1 MPQNNFLNLLLQAF
15 SFEPTE
21 SQVVVLQAFTDFIFN
36 ADNEIFILKGF
47 AGTGKT
53 SLISSLVKVFSKTHI
68 NCVLLAPTGR
78 AAKVFS
84 EYSGEKAYTIH
95 KHIYHSKTENSS
107 INFSLKKNKSQDTIY
122 IVDEA
127 SMISNSA
134 EFERNSILEDLID
147 FIFSGKNSRL
157 VFVGDTA
164 QLPPV
169 GETKSPALDSFF
181 VDTFGKK
188 SVQFIL
194 KEVVRQ
200 KKKSGILLNATR
212 IRKCI
217 EQEFPEKFRFKLENY
232 KDIIL
237 LEDAMSIQEA
247 LENAYLDYGID
258 QTCFIV
264 HSNKRAGLYNRQIRS
279 LILGQDYELSSGD
292 KLMVV
297 KNNYF
302 WLPQESSAGFIANG
316 DTIEVLQIYRIQ
328 EVYGFQFAEVQ
339 VKMTDYPELDP
350 FDTMLILDI
359 IDGPSPAL
367 TYDQANVLYN
377 EILLEYEDEIS
388 AYKKYQKIKEN
399 PFFNALQV
407 KYSYAITCHKSQGGQ
422 WDIVFVEKPYLPNGV
437 SITYL
442 RWLYTAITRAKKR
455 VYLIGF

>member
-1 MPQNNFLNLLLQAF
+1 MSQNNFLSLLLQAF

-21 SQVVVLQAFTDFIFN
+21 SQSVVLQAFTDFIFN
-36 ADNEIFILKGF
+36 TDNEIFILKGF

-53 SLISSLVKVFSKTHI
+53 SLISSLVKVFLKTHI

-134 EFERNSILEDLID
+134 EFERNSILQDLID
-147 FIFSGKNSRL
+147 FVFSGKNSRL

-181 VDTFGKK
+181 VDTFGKN
-188 SVQFIL
+188 SVEFIL

-302 WLPQESSAGFIANG
+302 WLPEESLAGFIANG
-316 DTIEVLQIYRIQ
+316 DTIEILQIHRIQ
-328 EVYGFQFAEVQ
+328 EVYGFNFAEVQ

-359 IDGPSPAL
+359 IDSPSPAL
-367 TYDQANVLYN
+367 TYDQANALYN
-377 EILLEYEDEIS
+377 EILLEYEDETS

-399 PFFNALQV
+399 PYFNALQV

>member
-1 MPQNNFLNLLLQAF
+1 MSQNNFLNWLLQAF

-21 SQVVVLQAFTDFIFN
+21 SQSVVLQAFTDFIFN
-36 ADNEIFILKGF
+36 TDNEIFILKGF

-147 FIFSGKNSRL
+147 FVFSGKNSRL

-181 VDTFGKK
+181 VGTFGKN
-188 SVQFIL
+188 SVEFIL

-302 WLPQESSAGFIANG
+302 WLPEESSAGFIANG
-316 DTIEVLQIYRIQ
+316 DTIEILQIHRIQ

-359 IDGPSPAL
+359 IDSPSPAL
-367 TYDQANVLYN
+367 TYDQANALYN
-377 EILLEYEDEIS
+377 EILLEYEEETS

-399 PFFNALQV
+399 PYFNALQV
-407 KYSYAITCHKSQGGQ
+407 KYSYVITCHKSQGGQ

>member
-1 MPQNNFLNLLLQAF
+1 MSQNNFLSWLLQVF

-21 SQVVVLQAFTDFIFN
+21 SQSIVLQAFTDFIFN

-107 INFSLKKNKSQDTIY
+107 INFSLKKNKSEDTIY

-147 FIFSGKNSRL
+147 FVFSGKNSRL

-169 GETKSPALDSFF
+169 GENKSPALDSFF

-188 SVQFIL
+188 SVEFIL

-200 KKKSGILLNATR
+200 NKKSGILLNATR

-359 IDGPSPAL
+359 IDSPSPAL

-377 EILLEYEDEIS
+377 EILLEYEDETS

>member
-1 MPQNNFLNLLLQAF
+1 MSQNNFLNWLLQAF

-21 SQVVVLQAFTDFIFN
+21 SQSIVLQAFTDFIFN
-36 ADNEIFILKGF
+36 TDNEIFILKGF

-147 FIFSGKNSRL
+147 FVFSGKNSRL

-181 VDTFGKK
+181 VDTFGKN
-188 SVQFIL
+188 SVEFIL

-302 WLPQESSAGFIANG
+302 WLPEESSAGFIANG
-316 DTIEVLQIYRIQ
+316 DTIEILQIHRIQ

-359 IDGPSPAL
+359 IDSPSPAL
-367 TYDQANVLYN
+367 TYDQANALYN
-377 EILLEYEDEIS
+377 EILLEYEEETS

-399 PFFNALQV
+399 PYFNALQV

>member
-1 MPQNNFLNLLLQAF
+1 MSQNNFLNWLLQAF

-21 SQVVVLQAFTDFIFN
+21 SQSVVLQAFTDFIFN
-36 ADNEIFILKGF
+36 TDNEIFILKGF

-134 EFERNSILEDLID
+134 EFERNSILQDLID
-147 FIFSGKNSRL
+147 FVFSGKNSRL

-181 VDTFGKK
+181 VDTFGKN
-188 SVQFIL
+188 SVEFIL

-302 WLPQESSAGFIANG
+302 WLPEESSAGFIANG
-316 DTIEVLQIYRIQ
+316 DTIEILQIHRIQ

-359 IDGPSPAL
+359 IDSPSPAL
-367 TYDQANVLYN
+367 TYDQANALYN
-377 EILLEYEDEIS
+377 EILLEYEEETS

-399 PFFNALQV
+399 PYFNALQV

>member
-1 MPQNNFLNLLLQAF
+1 MSQNNFLNWLLQAF

-21 SQVVVLQAFTDFIFN
+21 SQSVVLQAFTDFIFN
-36 ADNEIFILKGF
+36 TDNEIFILKGF

-147 FIFSGKNSRL
+147 FVFSGKNSRL

-181 VDTFGKK
+181 VGTFGKN
-188 SVQFIL
+188 SVEFIL

-302 WLPQESSAGFIANG
+302 WLPEESSAGFIANG
-316 DTIEVLQIYRIQ
+316 DTIEILQIHRIQ

-359 IDGPSPAL
+359 IDSPSPAL
-367 TYDQANVLYN
+367 TYDQANALYN
-377 EILLEYEDEIS
+377 EILLEYEEETS

-399 PFFNALQV
+399 PYFNALQV

-422 WDIVFVEKPYLPNGV
+422 WDIVFIEKPYLPNGV

>member
-1 MPQNNFLNLLLQAF
+1 MSQNNFLSLLLQAF

-21 SQVVVLQAFTDFIFN
+21 SQSVVLQAFTDFIFN
-36 ADNEIFILKGF
+36 TDNEIFILKGF

-134 EFERNSILEDLID
+134 EFERNSILQDLID
-147 FIFSGKNSRL
+147 FVFSGKNSRL

-181 VDTFGKK
+181 VDTFGKN
-188 SVQFIL
+188 SVEFIL

-302 WLPQESSAGFIANG
+302 WLPEESSAGFIANG
-316 DTIEVLQIYRIQ
+316 DTIEILQIHRIQ
-328 EVYGFQFAEVQ
+328 EVYGFNFAEVQ
-339 VKMTDYPELDP
+339 VKMIDYPELDP

-359 IDGPSPAL
+359 IDSPSPAL
-367 TYDQANVLYN
+367 TYDQANALYN
-377 EILLEYEDEIS
+377 EILLEYEDETS

-399 PFFNALQV
+399 PYFNALQV

>member
-1 MPQNNFLNLLLQAF
+1 MSQNNFLNWLLQAF

-21 SQVVVLQAFTDFIFN
+21 SQSVVLQAFTDFIFN
-36 ADNEIFILKGF
+36 TDNEIFILKGF

-147 FIFSGKNSRL
+147 FVFSGKNSRL

-181 VDTFGKK
+181 VGTFGKN
-188 SVQFIL
+188 SVEFIL

-302 WLPQESSAGFIANG
+302 WLPEESSAGFIANG
-316 DTIEVLQIYRIQ
+316 DTIEILQIHRIQ

-359 IDGPSPAL
+359 IDSPSPAL
-367 TYDQANVLYN
+367 TYDQANALYN
-377 EILLEYEDEIS
+377 EILLEYEEETS

-399 PFFNALQV
+399 PYFNALQV